1 MKVSITGRKV
11 TLKDAFKERVAK
23 KLAKFERFFD
33 EDAEGFVTV
42 TVERDRQTVE
52 LTIKSRGMIF
62 RAEETT
68 RDMLFSLD
76 AAVDTLM
83 RQINKN
89 KTRLEKRLKAGAF
102 DEEAAPGEK
111 SAPGDFQVA
120 RVKRFDLRPMDV
132 EEAILQMNL
141 SGHVFY
147 TFLNT
152 GNGQINVVY
161 RRHDGSYGVLEPTIR

>member
-11 TLKDAFKERVAK
+11 TLKDAFKERVEK
-23 KLAKFERFFD
+23 KLGKFERFFD
-33 EDAEGFVTV
+33 EDAEAFVTV

-68 RDMLFSLD
+68 RDMLFSFD

-83 RQINKN
+83 GQIRKN
-89 KTRLEKRLKAGAF
+89 KTRLEKRLKVGAF
-102 DEEAAPGEK
+102 E
-111 SAPGDFQVA
+111 GDLPQASELPENYQVL
-120 RVKRFDLRPMDV
+120 RVKKFDVKPMDV
-132 EEAILQMNL
+132 DEAILQMNL

-147 TFLNT
+147 TFLDT
-152 GNGQINVVY
+152 GTGQINVVY
-161 RRHDGSYGVLEPTIR
+161 RRHDGGYGVLEPVIE